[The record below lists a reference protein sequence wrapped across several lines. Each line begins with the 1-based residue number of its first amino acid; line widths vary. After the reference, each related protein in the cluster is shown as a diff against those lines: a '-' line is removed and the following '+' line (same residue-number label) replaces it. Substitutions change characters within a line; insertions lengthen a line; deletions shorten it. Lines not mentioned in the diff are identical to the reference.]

1 MPILIAAL
9 ILSLAACDGKT
20 PTTPPA
26 PTPEPPA
33 QTGTRLVREVVS
45 GTINGT
51 TAPAC
56 SQTFRSSVDAS
67 YFLGG
72 TGRCAEAA
80 RRSATAG
87 VIVATLT
94 WEDRR
99 LDLDLVLNNGA
110 GMNFRQSIAAN
121 RGGERVEFFVN
132 GGTDYVFVAYLRG
145 VDGQFLVNGGTFTGV
160 VATPYTLTIE
170 RPE

>member
-9 ILSLAACDGKT
+9 IVSLAACDGKT
-20 PTTPPA
+20 PTTPD
-26 PTPEPPA
+26 PTPAPPA
-33 QTGTRLVREVVS
+33 QTGTRLLREVVS
-45 GTINGT
+45 GVINAT
-51 TAPAC
+51 TSPAC

-72 TGRCAEAA
+72 TGRCAEIA

-87 VIVATLT
+87 VIVASLT

-99 LDLDLVLNNGA
+99 LDLDLVLNNGT
-110 GMNFRQSIAAN
+110 GTNFRQSIAAN

-132 GGTDYVFVAYLRG
+132 GGTDYVFVVYLRG
-145 VDGQFLVNGGTFTGV
+145 VDGQFLANGGKFTGD
-160 VATPYTLTIE
+160 VATSYTLNIE